1 MKREARKNLKSRIN
15 FVEKKKKP
23 TKSSLN
29 KDSMR
34 EIETISKTLKRK
46 QNSSKQNSLKLQKKS
61 KMIDLSYCFN
71 FD

>member
-46 QNSSKQNSLKLQKKS
+46 QNNSKQNSLKLQKKS

>member
-15 FVEKKKKP
+15 FAERKKKP

-46 QNSSKQNSLKLQKKS
+46 
-61 KMIDLSYCFN
+61 
-71 FD
+71 

>member
-46 QNSSKQNSLKLQKKS
+46 
-61 KMIDLSYCFN
+61 
-71 FD
+71 

>member
-34 EIETISKTLKRK
+34 EIEIISKTLKRK